1 VTEDERREIEK
12 DLFSFIDMST
22 KDDEA
27 LLGNNSSSIFESS
40 KVSAADWISR
50 KKEAE
55 DKKLKGNECMKSKEF

>member
-1 VTEDERREIEK
+1 
-12 DLFSFIDMST
+12 MST